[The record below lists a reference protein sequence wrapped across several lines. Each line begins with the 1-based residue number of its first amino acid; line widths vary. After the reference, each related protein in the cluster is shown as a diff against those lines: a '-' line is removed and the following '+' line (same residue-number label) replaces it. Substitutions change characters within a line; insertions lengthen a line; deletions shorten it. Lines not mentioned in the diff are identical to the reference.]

1 MRPIQIIRSRLGVSQ
16 AQLAVGMGCSQANVS
31 AYERGQ
37 TIPPDRAQELIA
49 FAAGRGLA
57 LTYDHVYGAAEVP
70 HLPRVAG
77 VSMVMGVR

>member
-16 AQLAVGMGCSQANVS
+16 SQLAAGMQCSQPNVS

-37 TIPPDRAQELIA
+37 QIPPDVAGRLIE
-49 FAAGRGLA
+49 FARQRGLA

-70 HLPRVAG
+70 HLARPQPVAQG
-77 VSMVMGVR
+77 